1 MLSGLPDSDSLVAT
15 FYMAKCHA
23 IQLAHR
29 EPLLKGVVHFLQAA
43 WKDSLWIPCFAQG
56 QLANLVRL
64 GSSKAKGS

>member
-29 EPLLKGVVHFLQAA
+29 EPLLKGVVHFLHQAA
-43 WKDSLWIPCFAQG
+43 WKDSLWQG

-64 GSSKAKGS
+64 GSSKVKGP